1 MKKIILLFLIPI
13 LFGCENNSP
22 APASNTNNNNSNS
35 TNGFD
40 AQVILLLNVSNDP
53 VTHVVKSIY
62 QPTCIFKSSPSTLLY
77 PSVDAGDV
85 SVNGIVLQKTSLSG
99 SYTYQD
105 STNQISFFPMNWSIA
120 GSSTFP
126 ALSFTDQGN
135 EMPSFSNYAQLP
147 DTINKASGFS
157 FTLANLVH
165 SDLTEFKI
173 NAGTSNEVST
183 TAVNGV
189 ITLSASQLSALPNN
203 SFTTIEIK
211 CYRNTNYNRV
221 VNNKTLQFTYSSVY
235 NKYGLVLQ

>member
-1 MKKIILLFLIPI
+1 MKKIILLSLIPI

-22 APASNTNNNNSNS
+22 APSGNTNNNNSNS

-40 AQVILLLNVSNDP
+40 AQIILLLNVSNDP
-53 VTHVVKSIY
+53 VTHAVKSIY

-77 PSVDAGDV
+77 PSVDAGAV
-85 SVNGIVLQKTSLSG
+85 SVNGIVLQKIDLSG

-105 STNQISFFPMNWSIA
+105 STNLISSFPMSWNVT
-120 GSSTFP
+120 GSSSFP
-126 ALSFTDQGN
+126 ALSFIDQGN
-135 EMPSFSNYAQLP
+135 EMPSFSNYSQLP
-147 DTINKASGFS
+147 DTINKANGFT

-173 NAGTSNEVST
+173 NPGTSNEIST

-189 ITLSASQLSALPNN
+189 ISLSAVQLSSLPNN

-211 CYRNTNYNRV
+211 CYRNTNYNRI
-221 VNNKTLQFTYSSVY
+221 VNNKTLQFTCSSVY
-235 NKYGLVLQ
+235 NKYGLVLH